1 MPVIDVTP
9 GIVRNLLRT
18 NYYLRIPHQSPHEGV
33 QHDRDS
39 ETIVLPP
46 AVDVTIFW
54 QDFDAVESELN
65 RLDRANIVRIIRRPV
80 HLGAGATIIV
90 DQNNVVV
97 VQQAQILNFTGNVA
111 VSDVGGYQ
119 ADINIPTVQTGTEI
133 PFMATDWAGTNQLT
147 IIPSGAPGPAQIG
160 PHLLVHGTKQLVVN
174 TFKDIGPA
182 RRKDVGLGIVTDGS
196 GFINLYK
203 APIIPPFSGL
213 VVLSYVVP

>member
-1 MPVIDVTP
+1 MAT
-9 GIVRNLLRT
+9 
-18 NYYLRIPHQSPHEGV
+18 
-33 QHDRDS
+33 
-39 ETIVLPP
+39 VLP
-46 AVDVTIFW
+46 
-54 QDFDAVESELN
+54 E
-65 RLDRANIVRIIRRPV
+65 NISSN
-80 HLGAGATIIV
+80 GY
-90 DQNNVVV
+90 NSSSFS
-97 VQQAQILNFTGNVA
+97 NFTGNVA